1 MQSRDFKPTL
11 DLSPEILRH
20 LFERDAPAV
29 NMFTN
34 ESPDELKP
42 FISF

>member
-1 MQSRDFKPTL
+1 MQSDSFSPDAEVPVETVRNLFTKQAKP
-11 DLSPEILRH
+11 
-20 LFERDAPAV
+20 V

-42 FISF
+42 KIK

>member
-1 MQSRDFKPTL
+1 MQGDRFKPAIRL
-11 DLSPEILRH
+11 DVQTITD
-20 LFERDAPAV
+20 LFEKQAPPV

-42 FISF
+42 KLK

>member
-1 MQSRDFKPTL
+1 MQSDAFNPALRL
-11 DLSPEILRH
+11 QPEVIEH
-20 LFERDAPAV
+20 LFTRDAPPV

-42 FISF
+42 KLK